1 MSITTSTY
9 HDLEAIVLA
18 NNEVEVV
25 ILTAVG
31 PRIISYRLLQNKNI
45 LGEHWDAGIDTPLG
59 RWKPYGGHRLWAA
72 PESMP
77 ETYYPD
83 NSPVAVEIE
92 SDYSLR
98 LTSEVERGTALQKE
112 LRVTLDTEGSR
123 LSIEHLITNCG
134 TSEKELAPWSLTIMR
149 GSGSAILPQEP
160 YRSHSEALLPSRPLV
175 LWYFTDLTDSRY
187 SIGKEMIEL
196 AIDPKKG
203 DPQKIGILNK
213 QGWAAF
219 ESEGEL
225 FSKEFTYDADALYPD
240 YGSNN
245 EVYTAG
251 DFMEIESLGPM
262 TLLNPGE
269 SVTHHETWH
278 LRPTPDLPTAAAE
291 KRAAIEH
298 LL

>member
-1 MSITTSTY
+1 
-9 HDLEAIVLA
+9 
-18 NNEVEVV
+18 
-25 ILTAVG
+25 
-31 PRIISYRLLQNKNI
+31 
-45 LGEHWDAGIDTPLG
+45 
-59 RWKPYGGHRLWAA
+59 
-72 PESMP
+72 
-77 ETYYPD
+77 
-83 NSPVAVEIE
+83 VEIE

-134 TSEKELAPWSLTIMR
+134 TTEKELAPWSLTIMR
-149 GSGSAILPQEP
+149 GSGSAIFPQEP
-160 YRSHSEALLPSRPLV
+160 YRPHSEALLPARPLV

-187 SIGKEMIEL
+187 SIGKELIEL

-225 FSKEFTYDADALYPD
+225 FIKEFTYEADALYPD

-278 LRPTPDLPTAAAE
+278 LRPTSDLPTSAPE

>member
-1 MSITTSTY
+1 MSITWTTH
-9 HDLEAIVLA
+9 HDTKAPVLA

-25 ILTAVG
+25 ILTDVG
-31 PRIISYRLLQNKNI
+31 PRIISYRLLGSRNI

-83 NSPVAVEIE
+83 NIPVAVEIE
-92 SDYSLR
+92 SDHSVR
-98 LTSEVERGTALQKE
+98 LTSEVERGTAIQKE
-112 LRVTLDTEGSR
+112 LRLALDAEGSR
-123 LSIEHLITNCG
+123 LTIEHIITNCG
-134 TSEKELAPWSLTIMR
+134 TSERELAPWGLTIMR
-149 GSGSAILPQEP
+149 GSGIAILPQEP
-160 YRSHSEALLPSRPLV
+160 HRSHSEALLPARPLV
-175 LWYFTDLTDSRY
+175 LWYFTDLTDPRY
-187 SIGKEMIEL
+187 AIGKELIEL
-196 AIDPKKG
+196 TIDPSRG
-203 DPQKIGILNK
+203 DPQKIGIMNK

-219 ESEGEL
+219 YSEGEL
-225 FSKEFTYDADALYPD
+225 FIKEFTYEPDALYPD

-262 TLLNPGE
+262 TVLDPGE

-278 LRPTPDLPTAAAE
+278 LRPSSDLPNSAAE